1 MNKGFSL
8 AEVII
13 ATFVI
18 IIGIIG
24 AMNLITYSISNVAV
38 GKSQVIAAS
47 LAQEGMEIVRNIR
60 DSNWIEGRDPEKDIA
75 WNDGLGDGNYRVQYN
90 GQSLVSFSDT
100 FLQINSSG
108 LYGYNGVEGFS
119 GGADTFFKRRIE
131 ITNVSGTEIKVIS
144 KVAWDERSRSYE
156 IEAESRLYNWK

>member
-13 ATFVI
+13 AAFVI

-24 AMNLITYSISNVAV
+24 AMSLITYSISNVAI
-38 GKSQVIAAS
+38 GKSQIIAAS

-60 DSNWIEGRDPEKDIA
+60 DSNWIEQRINSDA
-75 WNDGLGDGNYRVQYN
+75 NWNDGLDAGSHRVQYN

-108 LYGYNGVEGFS
+108 LYGYNGVGGFS

-131 ITNVSGTEIKVIS
+131 ITNVSATEIKVIS
-144 KVAWDERSRSYE
+144 WVTWNERSRSYE
-156 IEAESRLYNWK
+156 IKAESRLYNWK

>member
-24 AMNLITYSISNVAV
+24 AMSLITYSISNVAV

-60 DSNWIEGRDPEKDIA
+60 DSNWIENRDSGDIA
-75 WNDGLGDGNYRVQYN
+75 WNDGLGAGSYQVQYDR
-90 GQSLVSFSDT
+90 LDLFSWSDEP
-100 FLQINSSG
+100 LKINNNVYQYGSG
-108 LYGYNGVEGFS
+108 
-119 GGADTFFKRRIE
+119 TPTHFKRK
-131 ITNVSGTEIKVIS
+131 ITITDNPDDDFTTNDIKVVS
-144 KVAWDERSRSYE
+144 EVTWNERSRSYE
-156 IEAESRLYNWK
+156 IIAESRLYDWK